1 MTRSIVTLCV
11 LLAAAPAA
19 AQTAGPEG
27 GIVTS
32 GEAIVR
38 RAPDRAWLTVA
49 TEVRD
54 AKPGDARTRSAE
66 ITTAV
71 QNALKGTGLAA
82 DAIRTTAYSLTPDME
97 WVSGS
102 SRIRGYVV
110 RNQIEVRIDDMD
122 KLPAVIDAANA
133 PKASGLSIIGPRFDL
148 KNRNAA
154 EHEALRLAV
163 ENALSRA
170 QAIAAG
176 ARRALGP
183 IIRIEEQTTSSDIPF
198 PRPQMMTAARAGQ
211 PETPI
216 TPGEIEVRAQVTLT
230 IAIR

>member
-19 AQTAGPEG
+19 AQEVPG
-27 GIVTS
+27 GIITT
-32 GEAIVR
+32 GEAVVK
-38 RAPDRAWLTVA
+38 RAPDRAWITVA

-54 AKPGDARTRSAE
+54 SRPDAARTRSAE

-71 QNALKGTGLAA
+71 QNALKATGLAA

-97 WVSGS
+97 YVNGA

-110 RNQIEVRIDDMD
+110 RNQVEVRIDDLD
-122 KLPAVIDAANA
+122 KVPAVIDAANA

-163 ENALSRA
+163 ENAMSRA

-176 ARRALGP
+176 ARRTLGP
-183 IIRIEEQTTSSDIPF
+183 IVRIEEQTTSSDIPF
-198 PRPQMMTAARAGQ
+198 PRPQMMTAARAER
-211 PETPI
+211 ETPI
-216 TPGEIEVRAQVTLT
+216 TPGEIEVRAVVTLT

>member
-1 MTRSIVTLCV
+1 MTRTIVTLCAM
-11 LLAAAPAA
+11 LAMAVPAL
-19 AQTAGPEG
+19 AQTESV
-27 GIVTS
+27 IVTN
-32 GEAIVR
+32 GEAVVK

-49 TEVRD
+49 TEIR
-54 AKPGDARTRSAE
+54 AASPNDARTRSAE

-71 QNALKGTGLAA
+71 QNALKATGLAA
-82 DAIRTTAYSLTPDME
+82 DAIRTTAYSLMPDME
-97 WVSGS
+97 WVNGA

-110 RNQIEVRIDDMD
+110 RNQIEVRVDDLD
-122 KLPAVIDAANA
+122 KVPAVIDAANA
-133 PKASGLSIIGPRFDL
+133 SKSSGLSIIGPRFDL
-148 KNRNAA
+148 KSRAAA

-183 IIRIEEQTTSSDIPF
+183 IMRVEEQTTSSDIPF
-198 PRPQMMTAARAGQ
+198 PRPMMTARAADR

-216 TPGEIEVRAQVTLT
+216 TPGEIEVRANVMLT
-230 IAIR
+230 VQIR